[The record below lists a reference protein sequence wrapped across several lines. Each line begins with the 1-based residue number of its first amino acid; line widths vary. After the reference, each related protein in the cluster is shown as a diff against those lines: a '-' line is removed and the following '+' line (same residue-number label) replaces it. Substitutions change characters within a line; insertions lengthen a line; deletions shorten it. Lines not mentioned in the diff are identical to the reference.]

1 MNQQLDTKNFEAP
14 FCLTIKPSPSAVMLP
29 PVGLTLVVVTGKVLE
44 LVLMLPP
51 TTPKNNSPDG
61 VLFAT
66 SSPGLLYPAST
77 VSDIFIF
84 NGLPICF
91 LLIKSPF

>member
-1 MNQQLDTKNFEAP
+1 AP

-29 PVGLTLVVVTGKVLE
+29 PVGLTLVVVTGNVSL

-51 TTPKNNSPDG
+51 TTPKNSSPAG

-66 SSPGLLYPAST
+66 SSPGLLNPASC
-77 VSDIFIF
+77 VLDILF
-84 NGLPICF
+84 
-91 LLIKSPF
+91 